1 MRIWVVS
8 REYAGIAEAGG
19 VKNVSCSLSESLVK
33 LGHEVIVFMPC
44 YACTDFSRLETCTED
59 SDGGLDVNSDGRTFK
74 ICCRNGTLG
83 GVKFVFFENAIF
95 GEKQAVYTYTKSE
108 EKINPCHCHGMGH
121 ADSPLINSVFQK
133 SVVAYWKKSGSAP
146 DIIHCQDATAALVP
160 TFMEDLCKRSP
171 DAADFYRNTKCV
183 VTIHNA
189 GPGYH
194 HDFAS
199 LDDAARFTGLPED
212 VLCSGLSATGR
223 TVEPFLLASSTSC
236 ITTVSPEYAREIEL
250 GTTDTAGLS
259 EGFRKRGVKILGIT
273 NGIDVSR
280 YSPQDKTCSL
290 LPFEYNPEKKDFE
303 GKLLCRKDFLEK
315 YAGPECASSSIFDDI
330 EQYGHLDREKG
341 EEIYIAYHGRVV
353 SQKGISV
360 LAKAADILLGEK
372 LPVRFIF
379 IGQGQSDLE
388 KELMQLSL
396 KHEGKSIYFRGYDRS
411 LSRMCIAVSDFAV
424 FPSFFEPCGLEDMIA
439 QIFGTIPVAHATG
452 GLCKIIDDETGFLY
466 KNNTPEELAATLY
479 SLVKI
484 KYCAGGNIFNN
495 MISFAASYVRKN
507 FSWLH
512 VAENSYIPLY
522 ESLIGSGGKKQK

>member
-19 VKNVSCSLSESLVK
+19 VKNVSCSLSESLVR
-33 LGHEVIVFMPC
+33 LGHEVIVFMPR
-44 YACTDFSRLETCTED
+44 YACTDFSRLETCSED
-59 SDGGLDVNSDGRTFK
+59 SGHGHELEIESAGKTYKVS
-74 ICCRNGTLG
+74 CRKGSLK
-83 GVKFVFFENAIF
+83 GVSFVFFENAIF
-95 GEKQAVYTYTKSE
+95 EEKQAVYTYTKNE
-108 EKINPCHCHGMGH
+108 EKINPQHRQGMGH

-133 SVVAYWKKSGSAP
+133 SVAEYWKKSDVSP

-160 TFMEDLCKRSP
+160 SFVEDLRGKNP
-171 DAADFYRNTKCV
+171 DAEKFYRHTKCV

-194 HDFAS
+194 HEFSSIEEAK
-199 LDDAARFTGLPED
+199 RFTGLPET
-212 VLCSGLSATGR
+212 VLDSGLSASGH

-259 EGFRKRGVKILGIT
+259 EGFKSRGVKILGIT

-280 YSPQDKTCSL
+280 YSPQDRNCSL
-290 LPFEYNPEKKDFE
+290 LPFEYDPEKKSFD
-303 GKLLCRKDFLEK
+303 GKLHCRKNFLER
-315 YAGPECASSSIFDDI
+315 YAGPECSSFGVFSDI
-330 EQYGHLDREKG
+330 EQYGHLEKEKG
-341 EEIYIAYHGRVV
+341 DEIYIAYHGRVV

-360 LAKAADILLGEK
+360 LAKAADILLEEN

-396 KHEGKSIYFRGYDRS
+396 KHAGKSIYFRGYDRF
-411 LSRMCIAVSDFAV
+411 LSRLCIAVSDFAV

-466 KNNTPEELAATLY
+466 KHNTPEELAATLY

-484 KYCAGGNIFNN
+484 KLCAGGNIFNN
-495 MISFAASYVRKN
+495 MISYSASYVREN
-507 FSWLH
+507 FSWIH
-512 VAENSYIPLY
+512 VAEKSYIPLY
-522 ESLIGSGGKKQK
+522 TSLISDR